1 MSTFFVFHAP
11 EAHRLDPSLVQA
23 GSSAAKK
30 ITKIENKVSS
40 LRDQICP

>member
-30 ITKIENKVSS
+30 LQRLKTKSAH
-40 LRDQICP
+40 